1 MWCQVRSG
9 ILAAFGGLLIGKGIY
24 AYQLIIGIL
33 GGLIV
38 VYALYRLKVVSCA
51 LPKHRTLR
59 DTSLIPPRP
68 RKYDAVK

>member
-9 ILAAFGGLLIGKGIY
+9 LLAAFGGLLIGKGIY
-24 AYQLIIGIL
+24 AYQLVTGIL

-51 LPKHRTLR
+51 LPNTGR
-59 DTSLIPPRP
+59 
-68 RKYDAVK
+68 